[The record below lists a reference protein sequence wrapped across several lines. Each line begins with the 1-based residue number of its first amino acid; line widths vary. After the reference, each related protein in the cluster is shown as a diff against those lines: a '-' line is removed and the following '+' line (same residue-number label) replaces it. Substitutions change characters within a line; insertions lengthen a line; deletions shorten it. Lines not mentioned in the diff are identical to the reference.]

1 MKARRPIF
9 TAGPWRS
16 DWGEQDVP
24 REVFGIR
31 VAREI
36 LRGRGAALVQL
47 ADGRFA
53 LTGATYAT
61 GTARALM
68 RHVRSRARLVPERDR
83 AWLSNVIEEL
93 GRRPSPTSSPP
104 LRH

>member
-47 ADGRFA
+47 AEA
-53 LTGATYAT
+53 A
-61 GTARALM
+61 
-68 RHVRSRARLVPERDR
+68 
-83 AWLSNVIEEL
+83 
-93 GRRPSPTSSPP
+93 SP
-104 LRH
+104 